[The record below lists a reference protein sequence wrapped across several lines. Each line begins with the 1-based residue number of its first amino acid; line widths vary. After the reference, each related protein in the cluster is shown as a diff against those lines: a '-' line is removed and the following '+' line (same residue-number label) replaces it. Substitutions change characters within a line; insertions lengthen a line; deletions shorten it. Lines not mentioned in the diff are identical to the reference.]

1 VNQDDRVIDLR
12 SVELTDADWIFD
24 ACQDPTIQRWT
35 RVPRPYLRSH
45 ADEFVRGG
53 TPEVMKWVICADE
66 QPIGLIGVHTIDDD
80 GVAEI
85 GYWVAPWGRGQRAVS
100 QSIEMVAAHLLAM
113 GSVTTIQA
121 IIAEENS
128 ASRRSA
134 ELAGLTEFAQRAEGC
149 PDGDELSNAIVYR
162 RSITIPP
169 S

>member
-1 VNQDDRVIDLR
+1 MNQDDRVIGLR
-12 SVELTDADWIFD
+12 NVELTDADWIFD

-45 ADEFVRGG
+45 AEEFVAGG
-53 TPEVMKWVICADE
+53 TPEVMKWVICSDE
-66 QPIGLIGVHTIDDD
+66 QPIGLIGVHSIDD

-100 QSIEMVAAHLLAM
+100 QSIELVAEHLLATS
-113 GSVTTIQA
+113 SVTTIQA
-121 IIAEENS
+121 IIAEGNI

-134 ELAGLTEFAQRAEGC
+134 ELAGLTEFAQRTEGC
-149 PDGDELSNAIVYR
+149 PDGDELTNAIVYR
-162 RSITIPP
+162 RNITSPR